1 MSTST
6 QHSALNARDD
16 LLAIADAWPVLEVRL
31 AQQGQGDRSGVKTRP
46 GSKPPLSTDIIDVM
60 AELAA
65 WTTFLARV
73 LMDEV
78 TIETR
83 VLGPVRARPFIDP
96 WRPRSITTPD
106 LLREIARFRV
116 GHFTAHPDEMLRI
129 AFQDEAQEN
138 RRKAESAAYPHGRR
152 KIPLH
157 VMCEMHDTSPEGER
171 IACLGWYHATIDPE
185 VTVGIPD
192 MVCDK
197 DGTHRITPAEWQSSI
212 RRTMDPS
219 AAAAFAARLKGDAA

>member
-1 MSTST
+1 MS

-31 AQQGQGDRSGVKTRP
+31 AQQGQGDRSGVRTAP
-46 GSKPPLSTDIIDVM
+46 GSKPPGSLDIIDVM
-60 AELAA
+60 FELEA
-65 WTTFLARV
+65 WVVFLAHV
-73 LMDEV
+73 LRDE
-78 TIETR
+78 TDWT
-83 VLGPVRARPFIDP
+83 PP
-96 WRPRSITTPD
+96 SITTPD

-116 GHFTAHPDEMLRI
+116 GHFTAHPDEMLRL

-157 VMCEMHDTSPEGER
+157 VRCEWDDTSAEGEGVH
-171 IACLGWYHATIDPE
+171 CLGWYHATIDPE

-197 DGTHRITPAEWQSSI
+197 DGTHRITPAEWQRAS

-219 AAAAFAARLKGDAA
+219 AAAALAARIRGDAA